1 MNKNITLR
9 ETTLLEKVGGNRFR
23 VRIIQAGEGSSGH
36 YTPEVL
42 EEYGPTAFPKGTHC
56 YVDHGQDR
64 KARSVDSIAGV
75 LDSDPVFEAED
86 ESLYATM
93 KFTSRGMKIVEE
105 LKEDVGL
112 SISASGTI
120 NEDGF
125 VESIEYSP
133 LNSVDLVSRA
143 GANGRILELHESY
156 NEMHENEISATLS
169 SVNTNVSEEAGADE
183 REPMTPEEIDA
194 VATAISE
201 ALAPRFDAITDAL
214 KPAPA
219 DEDVE
224 EGAEGPDLVAA
235 VEAAVEA
242 DLPKVQR
249 EAVVAAVAAGTPLEE
264 ALTAQKTLRDQ
275 ILSEAAGDA
284 GGRVVGS
291 TKDIDLTIDWK

>member
-9 ETTLLEKVGGNRFR
+9 ETTLLEKVSGNRFR
-23 VRIIQAGEGSSGH
+23 VRIIQAGQGSSGH

-42 EEYGPTAFPKGTHC
+42 EEYGPTAFPEGTHC
-56 YVDHGQDR
+56 YVDHGQGR
-64 KARSVDSIAGV
+64 EARSVDSIAGKI
-75 LDSDPVFEAED
+75 DSTPVYDAED

-105 LKEDVGL
+105 LKDDIGL

-120 NEDGF
+120 DKDGF

-143 GANGRILELHESY
+143 GANGRIIELLESFDA
-156 NEMHENEISATLS
+156 SRDTL
-169 SVNTNVSEEAGADE
+169 VYEKQNVSEEAGADE
-183 REPMTPEEIDA
+183 REPMTPDEIAA

-201 ALAPRFDAITDAL
+201 ALAPRFDALTEAI
-214 KPAPA
+214 KPAPVEEA
-219 DEDVE
+219 VE
-224 EGAEGPDLVAA
+224 EGAEEPDLVAA

-264 ALTAQKTLRDQ
+264 AVAAQKSLRDQ
-275 ILSEAAGDA
+275 ILAESQTDS
-284 GGRVVGS
+284 GGRVVGVS
-291 TKDIDLTIDWK
+291 KDVDLTLTKWK

>member
-1 MNKNITLR
+1 MNTNILLR

-23 VRIIQAGEGSSGH
+23 VRIIQAGQGSSGH

-64 KARSVDSIAGV
+64 KARSVDSIAGI

-105 LKEDVGL
+105 LKDDVGL

-143 GANGRILELHESY
+143 GANGRILELLESY
-156 NEMHENEISATLS
+156 NEMHENENRDTLS
-169 SVNTNVSEEAGADE
+169 NVTNNVSEEAGADE
-183 REPMTPEEIDA
+183 REPMTTEEIAA

-201 ALAPRFDAITDAL
+201 ALAPRFDALTEAL
-214 KPAPA
+214 TPAPVEPEEPK
-219 DEDVE
+219 DE
-224 EGAEGPDLVAA
+224 PDLVAA

>member
-23 VRIIQAGEGSSGH
+23 VRIIQAGQGSSGH

-105 LKEDVGL
+105 LKDDIGL

-143 GANGRILELHESY
+143 GANGRILELLESY
-156 NEMHENEISATLS
+156 NEMHENEKHATLV

-183 REPMTPEEIDA
+183 REPMTPEEITA

-201 ALAPRFDAITDAL
+201 ALAPRFDALTEAL
-214 KPAPA
+214 TPAPVEPVEPK
-219 DEDVE
+219 DE
-224 EGAEGPDLVAA
+224 PDLVAA

>member
-9 ETTLLEKVGGNRFR
+9 ETTLLEKVAGNRYR
-23 VRIIQAGEGSSGH
+23 VRIIQAGQGSSGH

-143 GANGRILELHESY
+143 GANGRILELLESY

-183 REPMTPEEIDA
+183 REPMTPEEITA

-201 ALAPRFDAITDAL
+201 ALAPRFDALTEAL
-214 KPAPA
+214 TPAPVEPVEPK
-219 DEDVE
+219 DE
-224 EGAEGPDLVAA
+224 PDLVAA